1 MYLRL
6 FVLQTEWMATHR
18 TSINHGQCPVLPCP
32 WPAGPHEGSE
42 HPPLL
47 PFIPAFFCF
56 LPVSWLWTLNSSLT
70 SASLEYYSPSFFCYW
85 TPELPYHLCF
95 SGTSGSRDHFGL
107 RPKLQVQLRSIGSY
121 PFVIYGGDAL
131 LFPRL
136 VLLCLLLLPISSSC
150 FWFFFFCGGNYFI
163 FYWSTVDVQYYK
175 F

>member
-150 FWFFFFCGGNYFI
+150 FWFFFFLWRELFYFLLKYSWCTI
-163 FYWSTVDVQYYK
+163 L
-175 F
+175 

>member
-1 MYLRL
+1 
-6 FVLQTEWMATHR
+6 MAARR
-18 TSINHGQCPVLPCP
+18 TSISHGQCPALPCP
-32 WPAGPHEGSE
+32 RPAGPHEGSE

-70 SASLEYYSPSFFCYW
+70 SDSLEYYSPSFFCYW
-85 TPELPYHLCF
+85 TPELPHHLCF
-95 SGTSGSRDHFGL
+95 NRTSGSRDHFGL

-131 LFPRL
+131 LFLRL
-136 VLLCLLLLPISSSC
+136 VLLCLLLFPISSSC
-150 FWFFFFCGGNYFI
+150 FWFFFFGGGNYFI

>member
-1 MYLRL
+1 MASALSCHVHGLLALMRVLSIHPSCLSSQLSFVFCL
-6 FVLQTEWMATHR
+6 FL
-18 TSINHGQCPVLPCP
+18 
-32 WPAGPHEGSE
+32 GSE
-42 HPPLL
+42 LSTP
-47 PFIPAFFCF
+47 
-56 LPVSWLWTLNSSLT
+56 LT

-150 FWFFFFCGGNYFI
+150 F
-163 FYWSTVDVQYYK
+163 
-175 F
+175 